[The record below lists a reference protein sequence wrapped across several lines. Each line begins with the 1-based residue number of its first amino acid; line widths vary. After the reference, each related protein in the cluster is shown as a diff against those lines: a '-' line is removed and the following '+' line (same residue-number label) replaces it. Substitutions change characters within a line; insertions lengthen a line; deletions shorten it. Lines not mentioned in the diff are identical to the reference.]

1 MSRLERQPLRGEKMD
16 EEDRT
21 GDLVEAATL
30 ELEAMVEGAGGVM
43 ALSGPGGEVMK
54 VLQKNGVGEMRGMEV
69 FPTYRDALA
78 LMHQAKNGKSL

>member
-30 ELEAMVEGAGGVM
+30 ELEAMVEGASVVDMVEGVK
-43 ALSGPGGEVMK
+43 LWSIC
-54 VLQKNGVGEMRGMEV
+54 R
-69 FPTYRDALA
+69 FPQIRCAFKYLF
-78 LMHQAKNGKSL
+78 MGKKHY